1 VRVLSALI
9 GLRHMVHE
17 ISTEFLGPL
26 PLNRHPKSKPF
37 TPLFS
42 YDSMVRHASDISC
55 ARTITLHLGMTLRRA
70 GCFFAHH

>member
-17 ISTEFLGPL
+17 ISTAILDPL
-26 PLNRHPKSKPF
+26 LLNRHPKSKPF

-42 YDSMVRHASDISC
+42 YAWIVRDNADKV
-55 ARTITLHLGMTLRRA
+55 A
-70 GCFFAHH
+70 